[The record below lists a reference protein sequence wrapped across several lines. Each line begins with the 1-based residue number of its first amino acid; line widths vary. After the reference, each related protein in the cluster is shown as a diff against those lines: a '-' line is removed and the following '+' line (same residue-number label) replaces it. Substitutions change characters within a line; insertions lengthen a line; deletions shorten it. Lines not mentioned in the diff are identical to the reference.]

1 MHLSWQSEANK
12 MKDSYDFS
20 KGKRGAVIQAKVAKI
35 RDELSLYAQV
45 ANINLLRPIKSEGS
59 YERVLEEVDELAP
72 RTNRSKE
79 EDDYL
84 MVLSLLLQQYEKKYH
99 AIK

>member
-1 MHLSWQSEANK
+1 MRNKRSLS
-12 MKDSYDFS
+12 
-20 KGKRGAVIQAKVAKI
+20 
-35 RDELSLYAQV
+35 ELSLYAQV
-45 ANINLLRPIKSEGS
+45 ANVNLLRSIESEKS

-72 RTNRSKE
+72 RTDRSKE

-84 MVLSLLLQQYEKKYH
+84 MVLSLLLQQYEKKHH